1 MIPLVLH
8 TLLFLCPVATHGY
21 PGEASPSD
29 DEEPEQEPFRE
40 LPRVLSLSG
49 DSLSVEEA
57 CIPFIGV
64 TLGGPCQDLT
74 RMRLRSSEHSSD
86 PRCVPGL
93 KEGVPAGGI
102 RPFGSPFEPD
112 AARTLV
118 TICPMGA
125 EDPPKQ
131 PHSSWS
137 GVGDHFS
144 AKAWKET
151 VWDEYLTQPEIL
163 IPIGLGASAA
173 IISHW
178 DKTLQKQ
185 WNGLLGNH
193 RSYSD
198 IGQYTLI
205 GSTLLLGL
213 LAPGEGRNAWD
224 ELWTIGEGYGAAALS
239 VAVLKEAVQRPRPGG
254 GGIGTHSFP
263 SGHSSAAFTSAALI
277 QENSGWLAGAPAAG
291 LAAFTAFER
300 VEEGH
305 HYPSDVLAGAAIGV
319 LSASIFDRL
328 HWGSGPA
335 GPGIARNPP
344 EVRMSFSDGLRG
356 FDLELVFKF

>member
-1 MIPLVLH
+1 MIAGVLQCV
-8 TLLFLCPVATHGY
+8 LILG
-21 PGEASPSD
+21 PGVLQGFPGAAMPPEGD
-29 DEEPEQEPFRE
+29 EPELLRD

-49 DSLSVEEA
+49 DSWSVDED
-57 CIPFIGV
+57 CFG
-64 TLGGPCQDLT
+64 TTGGTRGLFQDLP
-74 RMRLRSSEHSSD
+74 RMHVKGETGASPPLRL
-86 PRCVPGL
+86 PGL
-93 KEGVPAGGI
+93 EEGLPAGVLL
-102 RPFGSPFEPD
+102 PFGSPAQQDAERTLLATSPLGGED
-112 AARTLV
+112 AAKH
-118 TICPMGA
+118 A
-125 EDPPKQ
+125 
-131 PHSSWS
+131 HSSWS

-144 AKAWKET
+144 SKAWKET
-151 VWDEYLTQPEIL
+151 VWDQYLTQPEIL

-178 DKTLQKQ
+178 DKRLQKR
-185 WNGLLGNH
+185 WDGLLGNH

-205 GSTLLLGL
+205 GSTFALGL

-224 ELWTIGEGYGAAALS
+224 ELWTIGEGYGAAALT